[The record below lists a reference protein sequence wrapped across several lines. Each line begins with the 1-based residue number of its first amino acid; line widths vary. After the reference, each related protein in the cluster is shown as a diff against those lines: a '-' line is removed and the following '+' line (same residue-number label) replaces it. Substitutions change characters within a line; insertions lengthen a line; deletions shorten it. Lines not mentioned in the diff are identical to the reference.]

1 MKILYAIQ
9 GTGNG
14 HISRARDIIP
24 LLQKKGQLDILI
36 SGTQADINLNYD
48 ITFKLKG
55 LSFVFGK
62 NGGIDI
68 FKTLRSIN
76 IFSIIKEIR
85 NLPVHEYDIIISD
98 FEPISTWACKI
109 KGKKCIGLSHQ
120 EAVKNINSP
129 KPVVK
134 DPLAQFIMKWYAP
147 SSIAYGFHFQK
158 YDTNIYY
165 PVIRSEIRNSIV
177 ETLNHYTVYLPS
189 YGDDLLIKFFSKIPH
204 VKWHIFSKHTDKN
217 YNVNNI
223 SIRKINNEEF
233 IESMR
238 TCTGMFCGA
247 GFETPAEALYLQ
259 KKLMVIPMK
268 GQYEQ
273 HCNAAA
279 LEQMGVPVLPELHE
293 EFILKV
299 KNWVD
304 QNNTISHEEWLDE
317 TSAILDH
324 VIEHC
329 K

>member
-36 SGTQADINLNYD
+36 SGTQADVNFNYD

-55 LSFVFGK
+55 LSFIFGK
-62 NGGIDI
+62 NGGVDI
-68 FKTLRSIN
+68 LKTLRSIN

-120 EAVKNINSP
+120 EAVKNIKSP
-129 KPVVK
+129 KPIVK
-134 DPLAQFIMKWYAP
+134 DPLSQFIMKWYAP
-147 SSIAYGFHFQK
+147 SSIAYCFHFQK

-217 YNVNNI
+217 YNINNI

-279 LEQMGVPVLPELHE
+279 LEQMGVPILPELHE